1 MGNSFSLLTNQDRSV
16 KRWSWSLGCLFVQAN
31 ACNEQIDHN
40 LCFAPLF
47 VGKNQGQDKGH
58 LVVGIYYRLPDR
70 GEPVDETFLLQ
81 LQEVL
86 HLQALFL
93 MGDFSPLDAC

>member
-1 MGNSFSLLTNQDRSV
+1 M
-16 KRWSWSLGCLFVQAN
+16 KWWSWSLSCLFVQAN

-40 LCFAPLF
+40 LCFTPLF

-58 LVVGIYYRLPDR
+58 LVVVFYYKLPDR

-86 HLQALFL
+86 HLQAHCKYIVQKREIKESLSSL
-93 MGDFSPLDAC
+93 IYPSKG